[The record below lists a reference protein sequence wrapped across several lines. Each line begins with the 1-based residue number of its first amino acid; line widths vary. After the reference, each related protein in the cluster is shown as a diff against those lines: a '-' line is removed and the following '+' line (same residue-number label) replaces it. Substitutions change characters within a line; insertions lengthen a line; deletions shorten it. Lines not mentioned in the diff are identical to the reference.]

1 MLKVLWQSL
10 LVSPAILGVTLAASA
25 NASGFE
31 TTPNAQ
37 NLSTEFDPAAIAQ
50 VQTKEGADKDLLN
63 QIETYGNEGQ
73 VVPVEGNSID
83 QVTSVNQLRDV
94 SPTAWAYEALR
105 SLVERYGCIVGYP
118 DRTFRGDRA
127 LTRWEFAA
135 GLNACMNVME
145 RLIQEGVAVLKD
157 DIDKLKRLMEE
168 YQAELAALG
177 ARVDNLESRV
187 SFLEDHQFSTTTKL
201 TGEVIFAV
209 TNAFGD
215 NRGQQQAVFQ
225 DRVRLLLNTSF
236 TGQDVLKTR
245 LSAGSAVPF
254 GYDYRANTTLQ
265 NGDPAAVRFN
275 DLQSPSLYQTW
286 TAAGNN
292 NDIVIDWLAY
302 YTPIDLGYFGRV
314 NTYVAA
320 WGGIWNDFVPTT
332 NPFFE
337 DFDGG
342 NGALSTF
349 SSENP
354 IYRIGGGSGAGVSL
368 QLGFLQSVI
377 GPTSFSFGYLG
388 GGNCPNNSCA
398 GNPNPGNGLFN
409 GDYAALAQINANLF
423 NFLNVGFTYV
433 NAYQGADTAL
443 FGNGGPNGV
452 VGSSAANLS
461 ATQLNTIAN
470 VNGNNPNSVTLQDG
484 VSFFDFGGKVSN
496 SYGLTGAI
504 DLGFASLS
512 AFGTYSSVI
521 LLGQGDAEVW
531 TYGAGI
537 AFPDLGGQGNI
548 LGIFG
553 GAQPYIGGLTFD
565 EMGMKVS
572 NITPWQVEV
581 FYKYQVTDNISLTPG
596 VIWVS
601 SPEQFKSSG
610 NAWIG
615 SIRTTFTF

>member
-1 MLKVLWQSL
+1 MLKVFWKSL
-10 LVSPAILGVTLAASA
+10 LVSPAILGATLAASA
-25 NASGFE
+25 NASGLDGVS
-31 TTPNAQ
+31 NAQ

-50 VQTKEGADKDLLN
+50 VETTNTANKDLLN

-73 VVPVEGNSID
+73 VAPVNGNSID

-127 LTRWEFAA
+127 MTRWEFAA
-135 GLNACMNVME
+135 GLNACLNVME
-145 RLIQEGVAVLKD
+145 RLIQEGVGVLKE
-157 DIDKLKRLMEE
+157 DIDKLKRLADEF
-168 YQAELAALG
+168 QAELAALG

-209 TNAFGD
+209 TDAFGS

-254 GYDYRANTTLQ
+254 GYDYATTTTLQ
-265 NGDPAAVRFN
+265 DGTPSQVRFN
-275 DLQSPSLYQTW
+275 NLQSPSLYQTW

-292 NDIVIDWLAY
+292 NDIVLDWLAY
-302 YTPIDLGYFGRV
+302 YTPIDLGSFGRF

-332 NPFFE
+332 NPYFE

-342 NGALSTF
+342 NGSLSTF
-349 SSENP
+349 SQENP
-354 IYRIGGGSGAGVSL
+354 IYRIGGGSGAGASL
-368 QLGFLQSVI
+368 QLGFLQSLL

-409 GDYAALAQINANLF
+409 GDYAALAQINTNLF
-423 NFLNVGFTYV
+423 NVLNIGFTYV
-433 NAYQGADTAL
+433 NAYQGPDTAL
-443 FGNGGPNGV
+443 FGNGGSNGV
-452 VGSSAANLS
+452 TGSSAANLS
-461 ATQLNTIAN
+461 ASQLNTIGSLSPDTT
-470 VNGNNPNSVTLQDG
+470 NGALQDN
-484 VSFFDFGGKVSN
+484 VSFFNWGNKSINAYGVS
-496 SYGLTGAI
+496 GAVN
-504 DLGFASLS
+504 LGFASVS
-512 AFGTYSSVI
+512 AFGTYASVRLI
-521 LLGQGDAEVW
+521 GQGDADVW
-531 TYGAGI
+531 TYGGGI
-537 AFPDLGGQGNI
+537 AFPDVMGQGNI
-548 LGIFG
+548 LGFFAG
-553 GAQPYIGGLTFD
+553 VQPYIGGLNFN
-565 EMGMKVS
+565 ESGV
-572 NITPWQVEV
+572 NVVNNLYPIQVEA
-581 FYKYQVTDNISLTPG
+581 FYKYQVTNNISLTPG
-596 VIWVS
+596 VIWIS
-601 SPEQFKSSG
+601 APEQFKG
-610 NAWIG
+610 ATNAWIG
-615 SIRTTFTF
+615 TLRTTFTF